1 MFVDANTI
9 IEAGKV
15 AGVFSAFVITLYKL
29 FKWLDNQ
36 QRQDKAIEELRAEHK
51 RDIEAIMK
59 ENCVMCYGLFAT
71 LDGLKQLG
79 ANGNVTD
86 AYNKLEKHINKTAHD
101 QKEG

>member
-1 MFVDANTI
+1 MI
-9 IEAGKV
+9 
-15 AGVFSAFVITLYKL
+15 SALVITLYKL

-51 RDIEAIMK
+51 KDIEAIMK

>member
-15 AGVFSAFVITLYKL
+15 AGVISALVITLYKL

-36 QRQDKAIEELRAEHK
+36 HRQDKAIEELRAEHK
-51 RDIEAIMK
+51 KDIEAIMK